1 MRTLVVGAG
10 VSGRAAAGLARDL
23 GDDVMVF
30 DRLPEAVAPLAL
42 EYPTASG
49 EWTGDLL
56 DRVDRLVVSPGVPEH
71 APEIR
76 DALVAGVPVISE
88 IELAS
93 SIVTAPIVAV
103 TGTNGKTTVTGLIT
117 DMLLAGGRSAVAIG
131 NIGTAFSSVAQD
143 EWDVVVVEVS
153 SFQLR
158 FIDRFHP
165 RVAVL
170 LNIAEDHLDWHGTL
184 AAYAAAK
191 ANIFRNQDAGDVL
204 IYGKDS
210 AHANAAVVG
219 AVADR
224 IPVSGLRVHA
234 DGAGPDGRGGLVTR
248 HGTIPLGEWRDP
260 AFVLD
265 LAAAA
270 SAALEF
276 GVSLEA
282 VAGVVAG
289 FTPGPHR
296 RSVVGVWDG
305 VTWVDDSKATN
316 PHAAGAA
323 VDAYDSVVLIA
334 GGRNKGLDLS
344 SFVNGR
350 TVRHVVAIGEAR
362 DEIAAAV
369 GQRPIH
375 EAETMEGAVEVAAR
389 VAEHGDTV
397 LPAPGCASFDMFE
410 SYAARGLAFAA
421 AVERFHQ
428 VEPAR

>member
-158 FIDRFHP
+158 
-165 RVAVL
+165 
-170 LNIAEDHLDWHGTL
+170 
-184 AAYAAAK
+184 
-191 ANIFRNQDAGDVL
+191 
-204 IYGKDS
+204 
-210 AHANAAVVG
+210 
-219 AVADR
+219 
-224 IPVSGLRVHA
+224 
-234 DGAGPDGRGGLVTR
+234 
-248 HGTIPLGEWRDP
+248 
-260 AFVLD
+260 
-265 LAAAA
+265 
-270 SAALEF
+270 
-276 GVSLEA
+276 
-282 VAGVVAG
+282 
-289 FTPGPHR
+289 
-296 RSVVGVWDG
+296 
-305 VTWVDDSKATN
+305 
-316 PHAAGAA
+316 
-323 VDAYDSVVLIA
+323 
-334 GGRNKGLDLS
+334 
-344 SFVNGR
+344 
-350 TVRHVVAIGEAR
+350 
-362 DEIAAAV
+362 
-369 GQRPIH
+369 
-375 EAETMEGAVEVAAR
+375 
-389 VAEHGDTV
+389 
-397 LPAPGCASFDMFE
+397 
-410 SYAARGLAFAA
+410 
-421 AVERFHQ
+421 
-428 VEPAR
+428 